1 MIEKNELLKKI
12 KGIEQSEESVIAIY
26 SNHIQNVLRYS
37 TLSEDVQF
45 KVLDMLQKLDA
56 DLQDQKSMTK
66 QLIES
71 IIKSGKDVY

>member
-56 DLQDQKSMTK
+56 DIQNHKSMTK

-71 IIKSGKDVY
+71 IIKNGKDVY

>member
-1 MIEKNELLKKI
+1 MIEKNELLKRI
-12 KGIEQSEESVIAIY
+12 KGVEQSEESVIAIY

-56 DLQDQKSMTK
+56 DIQNHKSMTK

-71 IIKSGKDVY
+71 IIKNGKDVY